1 MTYSDKV
8 KASKDL
14 LRAIN
19 ALEDSQYVVVEYGVD
34 FKGEPKRY
42 RIECSRFREDREK
55 TYRVHKDEK
64 FSFSG
69 MNIEKFS
76 GTKAYAYTY
85 DLMNQRTTY
94 NFPLYA
100 MKLVEEPFRQI
111 DHDLKFND

>member
-1 MTYSDKV
+1 MTYSQKV

-14 LRAIN
+14 LTAIN
-19 ALEDSQYVVVEYGVD
+19 ALEDKQYIVFEYGVD

-42 RIECSRFREDREK
+42 RIECSRFREGREK

-94 NFPLYA
+94 NFSLYA
-100 MKLVEEPFRQI
+100 MKLVEEPFKVQ
-111 DHDLKFND
+111 DHDLTF

>member
-19 ALEDSQYVVVEYGVD
+19 ALEDNEYIVVEYGVD
-34 FKGEPKRY
+34 YKGEPNRY
-42 RIECSRFREDREK
+42 RIECSRFSQDREK
-55 TYRVHKDEK
+55 TLRIHKDERY
-64 FSFSG
+64 SFSG
-69 MNIEKFS
+69 MNIEKFT
-76 GTKAYAYTY
+76 GTTAYGYTY

-100 MKLVEEPFRQI
+100 MKLVEEPFKQI

>member
-19 ALEDSQYVVVEYGVD
+19 ALNDSEYIVVEYGVD

-42 RIECSRFREDREK
+42 RIECSRYSEEREK
-55 TYRVHKDEK
+55 SYRIHKDEK
-64 FSFSG
+64 FSFTG

-85 DLMNQRTTY
+85 DLMNQKTTY
-94 NFPLYA
+94 AFPLYE
-100 MKLVEEPFRQI
+100 MRLVEEPFRQI
-111 DHDLKFND
+111 DHDLTF

>member
-19 ALEDSQYVVVEYGVD
+19 ALNDSEYIVVEYGVD

-42 RIECSRFREDREK
+42 RIECSRYSEEREK
-55 TYRVHKDEK
+55 SYRVHKDEK
-64 FSFSG
+64 FSFTG

-85 DLMNQRTTY
+85 DLMNQKTTY
-94 NFPLYA
+94 AFPLYE
-100 MKLVEEPFRQI
+100 MRLVEEPFRQI
-111 DHDLKFND
+111 DHDLTF

>member
-19 ALEDSQYVVVEYGVD
+19 ALNDSEYIVVEYGVD

-42 RIECSRFREDREK
+42 RIECSRYSEEREK
-55 TYRVHKDEK
+55 SYRIHKDEK
-64 FSFSG
+64 FSFTG

-85 DLMNQRTTY
+85 DLMNQKTTY
-94 NFPLYA
+94 AFPLYE
-100 MKLVEEPFRQI
+100 MKLVEEPFRQL
-111 DHDLKFND
+111 DHDLKFNG